1 MIKQT
6 KYKIFNVILI
16 PLIILS
22 FFLVLFSFYYYYNF
36 KKNTELFEYGTAK
49 NNSKTITHKV
59 NKYFEKLEIITNT
72 LVADLNTGKINYE
85 NIPKTLKKIA
95 KKNPE
100 IYGIAVAFEPFA
112 FRQDKKLYSPF
123 YFKNKLGDFRLVD
136 ISDKYDYTQKS
147 TKKINTSWY
156 NSVIKKGKNWIEPFY
171 GSRSG
176 AYLVGYGKTFHKK
189 NNKTGKRELAGI
201 VIVDY
206 TLEGI
211 RKALL
216 SFDLDEK
223 NSLIILAEDG
233 KFISHPNIDYCG
245 NKGILDLANDL
256 NSWKLKTFAS
266 KIIKNKNSSV
276 EIFNPQIGHSQ
287 LYFSTP
293 VKCNEK
299 WSVITTYDKTLT
311 QSEKI
316 KSKHLEIL
324 FGLSA
329 LLFITLVCFYFLVRK
344 PHSRTVQII
353 TITILSFSILY
364 LISFILMT
372 NTSADND
379 ESINIYDQE
388 ELQNFISSS
397 TKDITNSDVK
407 KILYVH
413 VGVQILSLQ
422 FTSRNTVDISGF
434 IWQKTPIDRSNNI
447 SYDFFLPGSAGN
459 AKIEKVFERKR
470 NNFMTILYEFS
481 TKLQYSDTGA
491 QYPFDKSKIELS
503 IWPKEFDQHTIF
515 IPDFMAYDYLDPA
528 MKPGIITKNITGNWE
543 ISKSYFSFVPY
554 PLDASLGYLEYMKRH
569 IKPYILTYNIK
580 VKRNIWPPFI
590 SNILP
595 CIIIAIL
602 VFMLISFFARNK
614 EKLNDTGTVF
624 HSLRYFGITNFCC
637 PYAWKALY
645 NRNWRNKLY

>member
-1 MIKQT
+1 
-6 KYKIFNVILI
+6 
-16 PLIILS
+16 
-22 FFLVLFSFYYYYNF
+22 
-36 KKNTELFEYGTAK
+36 
-49 NNSKTITHKV
+49 
-59 NKYFEKLEIITNT
+59 
-72 LVADLNTGKINYE
+72 
-85 NIPKTLKKIA
+85 
-95 KKNPE
+95 
-100 IYGIAVAFEPFA
+100 
-112 FRQDKKLYSPF
+112 
-123 YFKNKLGDFRLVD
+123 
-136 ISDKYDYTQKS
+136 
-147 TKKINTSWY
+147 
-156 NSVIKKGKNWIEPFY
+156 
-171 GSRSG
+171 
-176 AYLVGYGKTFHKK
+176 
-189 NNKTGKRELAGI
+189 
-201 VIVDY
+201 
-206 TLEGI
+206 
-211 RKALL
+211 
-216 SFDLDEK
+216 
-223 NSLIILAEDG
+223 
-233 KFISHPNIDYCG
+233 
-245 NKGILDLANDL
+245 
-256 NSWKLKTFAS
+256 
-266 KIIKNKNSSV
+266 
-276 EIFNPQIGHSQ
+276 
-287 LYFSTP
+287 
-293 VKCNEK
+293 
-299 WSVITTYDKTLT
+299 
-311 QSEKI
+311 
-316 KSKHLEIL
+316 
-324 FGLSA
+324 
-329 LLFITLVCFYFLVRK
+329 
-344 PHSRTVQII
+344 
-353 TITILSFSILY
+353 
-364 LISFILMT
+364 MT

-624 HSLRYFGITNFCC
+624 HSLRYFGGLLIFVALMHGKLSITGTGEISYIEYCYLLIYICIFLAMY
-637 PYAWKALY
+637 YAISLKQYDNVFIAFIKKY
-645 NRNWRNKLY
+645 NVIELIYWPLLLFAFLLLTLFIFW